1 MSDREPLDTDS
12 TLLIVS
18 AGLRVLHWLGNL
30 LDSSGVGSSV
40 LAREFTPSLSVSGSN
55 HSSDQLTLILSI
67 LAVPEGAH
75 GNSAAFL
82 FDDKFIS
89 TVT

>member
-1 MSDREPLDTDS
+1 LSDREPLDTDS

-30 LDSSGVGSSV
+30 LDSSGVGRSV

-55 HSSDQLTLILSI
+55 LSSDQLTLILSI

-82 FDDKFIS
+82 FNDKFIS

>member
-30 LDSSGVGSSV
+30 LDSSGVGRSV
-40 LAREFTPSLSVSGSN
+40 LEREFTPSLSVSGSN
-55 HSSDQLTLILSI
+55 LSSDQLPLILSI